1 MNYPVAP
8 DPHVTMVIDRVTVGI
23 RIARA
28 VEPIDRE
35 PFSSRGR
42 RKQPLNHSLVRIRF
56 LISQESINLLRRRG
70 QSG

>member
-42 RKQPLNHSLVRIRF
+42 RKQPVNHPLVCTRF
-56 LISQESINLLRRRG
+56 LIGQEDINLLRRRG